1 MGAAEIAV
9 VAVLLVAYA
18 AISRSAERWPVSMPM
33 LFVAAGAIT
42 GVSGLVDV
50 SADSGAVALLAEVT
64 LAVILFSDAVR
75 IDLGR
80 LRRSLDVPI
89 RLLAVGLPLTI
100 VLCGVM
106 NSVLFPE
113 FSIAQVALLA
123 AILAPTDAALGAA
136 VVEDTVVPIRE
147 RLALIV
153 ESGVN
158 DGLVVPVVAI
168 LTAVVLE
175 NGRSTVSWGG
185 FVAAQVGGG
194 LLLGVVIGGVA
205 ITVLRHSSRLGWS
218 DPRYEQ
224 LATFA
229 VPIVAVFAASAI
241 GSNSF
246 IAAFVAGLTFGSLG
260 HRHDDVGIAS
270 ESPVQDFSDETE
282 DGRRTSLA
290 TRLGSFT
297 EDAAQLLG
305 VAAFF
310 VFGNVLLVDAIEAI
324 SVPIVV
330 CAVFTLTIGRMLPVW
345 ISLTR
350 TGMRAP
356 SRLFI
361 GWFGPRGLASIVFG
375 LLLLEDVERAGLPG
389 TLADEVLAVVALTV
403 TLSVVLH
410 GATAA
415 VGATIYGRW
424 ATANADAV
432 AHMGASMSDVDL
444 PRSRWSMRR

>member
-1 MGAAEIAV
+1 MGAAEIAC
-9 VAVLLVAYA
+9 VALLLVVYA
-18 AISRSAERWPVSMPM
+18 VFSRSAEKWPVSMPM

-42 GVSGLVDV
+42 GLSGVVDV
-50 SADSGAVALLAEVT
+50 SADGAAVALLAEVT

-80 LRRSLDVPI
+80 LRRALGVPV
-89 RLLAVGLPLTI
+89 RLLAIGLPLTI
-100 VLCGVM
+100 VLGTAM
-106 NSVLFPE
+106 NSVLFPD
-113 FSIAQVALLA
+113 FPLAQVALLA

-136 VVEDTVVPIRE
+136 VVEDTAVPIRE
-147 RLALIV
+147 RLALNV

-168 LTAVVLE
+168 LTAIVLD
-175 NGRSTVSWGG
+175 NGRSTVSWVG
-185 FVAAQVGGG
+185 FVTGQVGGG
-194 LLLGVVIGGVA
+194 VLLGIVVGGVA
-205 ITVLRHSSRLGWS
+205 ITVLRHSSQRGWS
-218 DPRYEQ
+218 DARYEQ

-229 VPIVAVFAASAI
+229 VPIVALFAASAV

-260 HRHDDVGIAS
+260 HRHDDVSTAANSDGDPPTDGDD
-270 ESPVQDFSDETE
+270 ES
-282 DGRRTSLA
+282 RRTSLA
-290 TRLGSFT
+290 TRLGAFT

-310 VFGNVLLVDAIEAI
+310 VFGNVLLTDAIDAI

-330 CAVFTLTIGRMLPVW
+330 CAVMTLTIGRMLPVW
-345 ISLTR
+345 ISLIG

-356 SRLFI
+356 SRLFV

-375 LLLLEDVERAGLPG
+375 LLLLEDTENAGITG
-389 TLADEVLAVVALTV
+389 TLADDILAVVALTV
-403 TLSVVLH
+403 TASVLLH

-415 VGATIYGRW
+415 VGATSYGRW
-424 ATANADAV
+424 AAANADEP
-432 AHMGASMSDVDL
+432 MSASMTDDDV
-444 PRSRWSMRR
+444 PRSRWSGRR